1 MKTVT
6 QMVSLIKEV
15 SGLSKDKDIE
25 KLMGIKPMGMAS
37 LKRENRVGSFLKF
50 LVPYCERNDLSVNDF
65 LVTSVNPHI
74 ISNVSSE
81 KEEDMMY
88 REKFELAQQKIIN
101 LLEEN
106 ADLKR
111 LLISK
116 GNEKKVGKT
125 RKVN

>member
-50 LVPYCERNDLSVNDF
+50 LVPYCEKNGLSVNDF

-116 GNEKKVGKT
+116 ENEKKVGKT

>member
-6 QMVSLIKEV
+6 QMVSVIKEV
-15 SGLSKDKDIE
+15 SGLSKDKEIE

-50 LVPYCERNDLSVNDF
+50 LVPYCERNGLSINDF
-65 LVTSVNPHI
+65 LVTSVNSNI

-106 ADLKR
+106 SELKR
-111 LLISK
+111 LLTNS
-116 GNEKKVGKT
+116 GFEKKVGKT
-125 RKVN
+125 RKAH